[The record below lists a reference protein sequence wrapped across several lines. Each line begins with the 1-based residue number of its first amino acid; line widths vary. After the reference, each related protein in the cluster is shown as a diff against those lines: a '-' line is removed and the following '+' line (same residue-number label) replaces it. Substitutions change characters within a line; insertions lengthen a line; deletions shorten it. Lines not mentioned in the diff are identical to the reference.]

1 MNNKM
6 VATIEQ
12 GQLITVNKRQSDA
25 ATLERYFEPVKN
37 KEDEEKRYYTAKQ
50 KLLIFVEDHGNHG
63 WALLAAAPTLSE
75 LVKLQK
81 DQKKRR
87 GEKRGKKV
95 NLRKLAQKKAKQDA
109 RKPERR
115 ILWFSRH
122 NMDTRAYFAL
132 EQEIYPNE
140 RLRIIPYQTR
150 IVEGADVLRIAEQ
163 YACDTICA
171 VLKIQDGIN
180 QYDEIL
186 AQAGPKLDVFR
197 PLFSQRETGRN
208 FSPRGSMK
216 VLYQDAYDFCGWMD
230 MRTRKVYGT
239 PVKGKDYKKEGA
251 L

>member
-1 MNNKM
+1 MSDKM

-12 GQLITVNKRQSDA
+12 DQLITVNKRQSDA
-25 ATLERYFEPVKN
+25 ATLERYFEPVKD
-37 KEDEEKRYYTAKQ
+37 KEDEEKCYYTAKQ
-50 KLLIFVEDHGNHG
+50 KLLIFVEDHGDHG
-63 WALLAAAPTLSE
+63 WVLLAAAPTLSE

-132 EQEIYPNE
+132 EQEIYPDE

-171 VLKIQDGIN
+171 VLKVQDGIN

-186 AQAGPKLDVFR
+186 AQASPKLDVFR

-208 FSPRGSMK
+208 FSPKGSMK

>member
-1 MNNKM
+1 M

-12 GQLITVNKRQSDA
+12 DQLITVNKRQSDA
-25 ATLERYFEPVKN
+25 ATLERYFEPVKD
-37 KEDEEKRYYTAKQ
+37 KEDEEKCYYTAKQ
-50 KLLIFVEDHGNHG
+50 KLLIFVEDHGDHG
-63 WALLAAAPTLSE
+63 WVLLAAAPTLSE

-132 EQEIYPNE
+132 EQEIYPDE

-171 VLKIQDGIN
+171 VLKVQDGVN

-186 AQAGPKLDVFR
+186 AQASPKLDVFR

-208 FSPRGSMK
+208 FSPKGSMK

>member
-1 MNNKM
+1 M

-25 ATLERYFEPVKN
+25 ATLERYFEPVKD

-50 KLLIFVEDHGNHG
+50 KLLIFVEDHGDHG
-63 WALLAAAPTLSE
+63 WVLLAAAPTLSE

-171 VLKIQDGIN
+171 VLKVQDGIN

-186 AQAGPKLDVFR
+186 AQASPKLDVFR

-208 FSPRGSMK
+208 FSPKGSMK

>member
-1 MNNKM
+1 M

-25 ATLERYFEPVKN
+25 ATLERYFEPVKD

-50 KLLIFVEDHGNHG
+50 KLLIFVEDHGDHG

-115 ILWFSRH
+115 VLWFSRH

>member
-1 MNNKM
+1 M

-25 ATLERYFEPVKN
+25 ATLERYFESVKD

-50 KLLIFVEDHGNHG
+50 KLLIFVEDHGDHG
-63 WALLAAAPTLSE
+63 WVLLAAAPTLSE

-132 EQEIYPNE
+132 EQEIYPDE

-171 VLKIQDGIN
+171 VLKVQDGIN

-186 AQAGPKLDVFR
+186 AQASPKLDVFR

-208 FSPRGSMK
+208 FSPKGSMK

>member
-1 MNNKM
+1 MNDKM
-6 VATIEQ
+6 VVTIEQ
-12 GQLITVNKRQSDA
+12 DQLITVNKRQSDA
-25 ATLERYFEPVKN
+25 ATLERYFEP
-37 KEDEEKRYYTAKQ
+37 KEDGDRGETYIYKAKQ

-63 WALLAAAPTLSE
+63 WALIAAAPTIGE

-81 DQKKRR
+81 SKQKKS
-87 GEKRGKKV
+87 GEKHGKKV

-140 RLRIIPYQTR
+140 RLRIIPYQAR
-150 IVEGADVLRIAEQ
+150 IVEGADVLRVAEQ

-171 VLKIQDGIN
+171 VLKAQDGIN

-186 AQAGPKLDVFR
+186 AQANPKLDVFR

-208 FSPRGSMK
+208 FSPKGSMK
-216 VLYQDAYDFCGWMD
+216 VLYQDAYDFRGWMD
-230 MRTRKVYGT
+230 MRTRRVYGT
-239 PVKGKDYKKEGA
+239 PFKEES

>member
-1 MNNKM
+1 M

-12 GQLITVNKRQSDA
+12 DQLITVNKRQSDA
-25 ATLERYFEPVKN
+25 ATLERYFEPVKD
-37 KEDEEKRYYTAKQ
+37 KEDEEKCYYTAKQ
-50 KLLIFVEDHGNHG
+50 KLLIFVEDHGDHG
-63 WALLAAAPTLSE
+63 WVLLAAAPTLSE

-132 EQEIYPNE
+132 EQEIYPDE

-171 VLKIQDGIN
+171 VLKVQDGIN

-186 AQAGPKLDVFR
+186 AQASPKLDVFR

-208 FSPRGSMK
+208 FSPKGSMK

>member
-1 MNNKM
+1 M

-25 ATLERYFEPVKN
+25 ATLERYFEPVKD

-50 KLLIFVEDHGNHG
+50 KLLIFVEDHGDHG

-81 DQKKRR
+81 NQKKRR

-115 ILWFSRH
+115 VLWFSRH

-171 VLKIQDGIN
+171 VLKVQDGIN

-208 FSPRGSMK
+208 FSPKGSMK

-230 MRTRKVYGT
+230 MRTRKIYGT

>member
-1 MNNKM
+1 M

-25 ATLERYFEPVKN
+25 ATLERYFEPVKD

-50 KLLIFVEDHGNHG
+50 KLLIFVEDHGDHG
-63 WALLAAAPTLSE
+63 WVLLAAAPTLSE

-87 GEKRGKKV
+87 GEKHGKKV

-132 EQEIYPNE
+132 EQEIYPDE

-171 VLKIQDGIN
+171 VLKVQDGIN

-186 AQAGPKLDVFR
+186 AQASPKLDVFR

-208 FSPRGSMK
+208 FSPKGSMK

>member
-1 MNNKM
+1 M

-25 ATLERYFEPVKN
+25 ATLERYFEPVKD

-50 KLLIFVEDHGNHG
+50 KLLIFVEDHGDHG

-115 ILWFSRH
+115 VLWFSRH

-171 VLKIQDGIN
+171 VLKVQDGIN

-186 AQAGPKLDVFR
+186 AQASPKLDVFR

-208 FSPRGSMK
+208 FSPKGSMK

>member
-1 MNNKM
+1 M

-25 ATLERYFEPVKN
+25 ATLERYFEPAKD

-50 KLLIFVEDHGNHG
+50 KLLIFVEDHGDHG
-63 WALLAAAPTLSE
+63 WVLLAAAPTLSE

-95 NLRKLAQKKAKQDA
+95 NLRKLAQKKARQDA

-132 EQEIYPNE
+132 EQEIYPDE

-171 VLKIQDGIN
+171 VLKVQDGIN

-186 AQAGPKLDVFR
+186 AQANPKLDVFR

-208 FSPRGSMK
+208 FSPKGSMK

-239 PVKGKDYKKEGA
+239 PVKGKDYKKEGS

>member
-1 MNNKM
+1 M

-25 ATLERYFEPVKN
+25 ATLERYFEPVKD
-37 KEDEEKRYYTAKQ
+37 KEDEEKCYYTAKQ
-50 KLLIFVEDHGNHG
+50 KLLIFVEDHGDHG
-63 WALLAAAPTLSE
+63 WVLLAAAPTLSE

-132 EQEIYPNE
+132 EQEIYPDE

-171 VLKIQDGIN
+171 VLKVQDGIN

-186 AQAGPKLDVFR
+186 AQASPKLDVFR

-208 FSPRGSMK
+208 FSPKGSMK

>member
-1 MNNKM
+1 M

-25 ATLERYFEPVKN
+25 ATLERYFEPVKD
-37 KEDEEKRYYTAKQ
+37 KEDEEKCYYTAKQ

-63 WALLAAAPTLSE
+63 WVLLAAAPTLSE

-132 EQEIYPNE
+132 EQEIYPDE

-171 VLKIQDGIN
+171 VLKVQDGIN

-186 AQAGPKLDVFR
+186 AQANPKLDVFR

-208 FSPRGSMK
+208 FSPKGSMK

>member
-1 MNNKM
+1 M
-6 VATIEQ
+6 VVTIEQ
-12 GQLITVNKRQSDA
+12 DQLITVNKRQSDA
-25 ATLERYFEPVKN
+25 ATLERYFEP
-37 KEDEEKRYYTAKQ
+37 KEDGDRGETYIYKAKQ

-63 WALLAAAPTLSE
+63 WALIAAAPTIGE

-81 DQKKRR
+81 SK
-87 GEKRGKKV
+87 EKHGKKV

-140 RLRIIPYQTR
+140 RLRIIPYQAR
-150 IVEGADVLRIAEQ
+150 IVEGADVLRVAEQ

-171 VLKIQDGIN
+171 VLKAQDGIN

-186 AQAGPKLDVFR
+186 AQANPKLDVFR

-208 FSPRGSMK
+208 FSPKGSMK
-216 VLYQDAYDFCGWMD
+216 VLYQDAYDFRGWMD
-230 MRTRKVYGT
+230 MRTRRVYGT
-239 PVKGKDYKKEGA
+239 PFKEES

>member
-1 MNNKM
+1 M

-12 GQLITVNKRQSDA
+12 DQLITVNKRQSDA
-25 ATLERYFEPVKN
+25 ATLERYFEP
-37 KEDEEKRYYTAKQ
+37 KEDGDRGENYIYKAKQ

-63 WALLAAAPTLSE
+63 WALIAAAPTIGE

-81 DQKKRR
+81 SKQKKS
-87 GEKRGKKV
+87 GEKHGKKV

-140 RLRIIPYQTR
+140 RLRIIPYQAR
-150 IVEGADVLRIAEQ
+150 IVEGADVLRVAEQ

-171 VLKIQDGIN
+171 VLKAQDGIN

-186 AQAGPKLDVFR
+186 AQANPKLDVFR

-208 FSPRGSMK
+208 FSPKGSMK
-216 VLYQDAYDFCGWMD
+216 VLYQDAYDFRGWMD
-230 MRTRKVYGT
+230 MRTRRVYGA
-239 PVKGKDYKKEGA
+239 PFKEES

>member
-1 MNNKM
+1 M

-25 ATLERYFEPVKN
+25 ATLERYFEPVKD

-50 KLLIFVEDHGNHG
+50 KLLIFVEDHGDHG

>member
-1 MNNKM
+1 M

-25 ATLERYFEPVKN
+25 ATLERYFEPVKD

-50 KLLIFVEDHGNHG
+50 KLLIFVEDHGDHG

-132 EQEIYPNE
+132 EQEIYPDE

-171 VLKIQDGIN
+171 VLKVQDGIN

-186 AQAGPKLDVFR
+186 AQASPKLDVFR

-208 FSPRGSMK
+208 FSPKGSMK

>member
-1 MNNKM
+1 M

-12 GQLITVNKRQSDA
+12 DQLITVNKRQSDA
-25 ATLERYFEPVKN
+25 ATLERYFEP
-37 KEDEEKRYYTAKQ
+37 KEDGDRGETYIYKAKQ

-63 WALLAAAPTLSE
+63 WALIAAAPTNGE

-81 DQKKRR
+81 SK
-87 GEKRGKKV
+87 EKHGKKV

-140 RLRIIPYQTR
+140 RLRIIPYQAR
-150 IVEGADVLRIAEQ
+150 IVEGADVLRVAEQ

-171 VLKIQDGIN
+171 VLKAQDGIN

-186 AQAGPKLDVFR
+186 AQANPKLDVFR

-208 FSPRGSMK
+208 FSPKGSMK
-216 VLYQDAYDFCGWMD
+216 VLYQDAYDFRGWMD
-230 MRTRKVYGT
+230 MRTRRVYGT
-239 PVKGKDYKKEGA
+239 PFKEES